1 MIKNRKL
8 IFAGVMFF
16 LLVFPNVLF
25 AGTNNLYV
33 IYSVIGNVYKING
46 NSKSNLRPRMQ
57 VESSTVIMIP
67 KGCAISIIDRVGGKM
82 YSIAKIGTSD
92 VGSLIQSVITPKSLS
107 KQYMGYLIKQLF
119 NQDTEKLVH
128 PNAYMQSTATSFRSE
143 TKDSLFLESV
153 CNLIKL
159 REDKNVEQMLCDQ
172 NAILFT
178 GYNVKFDI
186 ISCATD
192 MPISTT
198 VAEGESCYLRICN
211 KSTTPLFC
219 NVVNIDSLSKKSLL
233 LPIDSAVTCANLL
246 VPENGEVDFKSEPF
260 IFSSSKSKEAF
271 LLFATE
277 EPVDFSILLS
287 KKLSVSGRWTLFM
300 PLGVY
305 RKIIYTK

>member
-16 LLVFPNVLF
+16 LLITPNVLF
-25 AGTNNLYV
+25 AVNNNLYV
-33 IYSVIGNVYKING
+33 VYSVIGNVYKING
-46 NSKSNLRPRMQ
+46 NSISNLRPRMQ
-57 VESSTVIMIP
+57 VESSTMVMIP
-67 KGCAISIIDRVGGKM
+67 KGSAITIIDRTGGKM
-82 YSIAKIGTSD
+82 YSMAKIGTSD
-92 VGSLIQSVITPKSLS
+92 VGSLIQSVVTPKSLS
-107 KQYMGYLIKQLF
+107 KQYLGYLIKQLF
-119 NQDTEKLVH
+119 NKDTEKLVH

-153 CNLIKL
+153 SNLIKSGA
-159 REDKNVEQMLCDQ
+159 DKNIEKMLCDQ
-172 NAILFT
+172 NTILFT
-178 GYNVKFDI
+178 GYNVRFDI

-192 MPISTT
+192 MPISGI

-219 NVVNIDSLSKKSLL
+219 NVVNIDTLSKKSLL
-233 LPIDSAVTCANLL
+233 LPVDSAMTCANLL

-260 IFSSSKSKEAF
+260 IFSSAKSKEAF

-287 KKLSVSGRWTLFM
+287 NKLSLSGRWTSLM

>member
-1 MIKNRKL
+1 MIRNRKL
-8 IFAGVMFF
+8 ILAGVMF
-16 LLVFPNVLF
+16 LLLMIPDALF
-25 AGTNNLYV
+25 ANNNNMYV
-33 IYSVIGNVYKING
+33 VYSVIGNVYKING
-46 NSKSNLRPRMQ
+46 NSKSILKPRMQ
-57 VESSTVIMIP
+57 VESSTVVMIP
-67 KGCAISIIDRVGGKM
+67 KGSAVTLIDRVGGKM
-82 YSIAKIGTSD
+82 FAMAKIGTSD
-92 VGSLIQSVITPKSLS
+92 VGSLIQSVTTPKSLS

-119 NQDTEKLVH
+119 NKDTEKLIH
-128 PNAYMQSTATSFRSE
+128 PNAYMQSTATAFRSE

-153 CNLIKL
+153 SNLIKSPA
-159 REDKNVEQMLCDQ
+159 DKTIEKMLCDQ
-172 NAILFT
+172 NTILFT

-192 MPISTT
+192 MPISGI
-198 VAEGESCYLRICN
+198 VPDNESCYLRISN

-246 VPENGEVDFKSEPF
+246 IPANGEVDFKSEPF
-260 IFSSSKSKEAF
+260 IFSSPKSRETF

-287 KKLSVSGRWTLFM
+287 KQFSVSGRWTSFM